1 MFSIFAESDNL
12 PQPYLTGV
20 NGALTRN
27 EKLSYAVIFDVE
39 SKTGARLKLASKPA
53 NATKS

>member
-20 NGALTRN
+20 NEALTRN